1 LLSFCRR
8 VSGGCCPTPS
18 GVKQPLQIFN
28 FFANLASSAR
38 SSASVSHTSLARGL
52 WSVGGS
58 AFGWSATSFL
68 GWKTVFFCRG
78 DVVRGRTETVPSN
91 SRPRHWCFAGR
102 SGSAAARERDCSERT
117 GDVFRY
123 HIGPTV
129 FAIHPRR
136 SNSACQQS
144 RSNPP
149 PGVRADGE
157 ELKAL
162 GELRSYITRIRKP
175 SRLHVHLYWAFFN
188 TSSALVFEWPI
199 AMGRTD

>member
-1 LLSFCRR
+1 MGDAVQPLRALSNHCRFSISLPTSHHLLGPRPLFPIHPWPEAFGQWVAPLLVGVQPHFSGGKQSFFCRR
-8 VSGGCCPTPS
+8 
-18 GVKQPLQIFN
+18 
-28 FFANLASSAR
+28 
-38 SSASVSHTSLARGL
+38 
-52 WSVGGS
+52 
-58 AFGWSATSFL
+58 
-68 GWKTVFFCRG
+68 

-117 GDVFRY
+117 SDVFRY